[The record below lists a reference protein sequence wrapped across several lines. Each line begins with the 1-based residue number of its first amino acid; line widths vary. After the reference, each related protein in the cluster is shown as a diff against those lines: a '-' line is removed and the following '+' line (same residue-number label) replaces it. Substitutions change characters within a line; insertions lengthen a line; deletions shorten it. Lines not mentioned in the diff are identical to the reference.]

1 MEELNNYRWAGH
13 CVIVG
18 RVEQKWQD
26 IDTVLRYFGRGW
38 EAVVSDN
45 ENGPKNNNGR
55 TFIDSHLIIPFIRRE
70 RQK

>member
-1 MEELNNYRWAGH
+1 MKFWDSSAIIPLCLKEEMS
-13 CVIVG
+13 
-18 RVEQKWQD
+18 E
-26 IDTVLRYFGRGW
+26 T
-38 EAVVSDN
+38 VVSDN

>member
-1 MEELNNYRWAGH
+1 MSTQSLS
-13 CVIVG
+13 
-18 RVEQKWQD
+18 
-26 IDTVLRYFGRGW
+26 
-38 EAVVSDN
+38 EALKSGSPMAVYATVVSDN